1 MRRAINLYHIGS
13 TSLKVSNQRTA
24 QENNDI
30 PQGGFCVEG
39 RWMLAYTRPTTQ
51 KKDRALTR
59 SLSLFF
65 RGGHWIRTRGYL
77 TISAV

>member
-1 MRRAINLYHIGS
+1 MRRAMNLYHIGS

-39 RWMLAYTRPTTQ
+39 RWMLAYIRPTTQ
-51 KKDRALTR
+51 KKTER
-59 SLSLFF
+59 
-65 RGGHWIRTRGYL
+65 
-77 TISAV
+77 